1 MFETVAL
8 GILSS
13 LLASMLIG
21 LVSFRDFFWPYVS
34 CFTLYRNKSLR
45 ISMAAV
51 LRVSDGSR
59 LLLIKNRQR
68 PESFGPLGGVIK
80 FYASAKLEDRFEFQ
94 SQSKRSDLGDDLRGF
109 LPARNFYA
117 FMKWFRSKQ
126 DREVESV
133 TRELVEELREIYLD
147 ELANT
152 IQSLPLSFVRHVHEG
167 VQHVPGTHYYQFR
180 YLEVYELNPT
190 DENGRRLT
198 QELFSAVETN
208 DHLLAVTHREIMRRR
223 SRSGHLIGVHSGYLV
238 GRKRAG
244 PEPAPFYE

>member
-1 MFETVAL
+1 
-8 GILSS
+8 
-13 LLASMLIG
+13 
-21 LVSFRDFFWPYVS
+21 
-34 CFTLYRNKSLR
+34 
-45 ISMAAV
+45 MAAV